1 MSNRMPRQ
9 LRTKAARAVAPAFV
23 EPMLCKDVKELPAP
37 GEWLYEVKRDG
48 CRAIAIKDGAK
59 VSLLSRK
66 GKLLDCPQA
75 RQALRQLSAN
85 RVVID
90 CEIVT
95 LDDDGPAFDAAGK
108 AKPNANLRLY
118 AFDLLHVNGR
128 DVTGEPIEK
137 RKERLCSLTLDS
149 AILFC
154 PSLHCEPDLL
164 IEEVKR
170 LALEAVIAKRKGSTY
185 EPGSCNG
192 AWVQLRVQPA
202 ASRRA

>member
-1 MSNRMPRQ
+1 
-9 LRTKAARAVAPAFV
+9 
-23 EPMLCKDVKELPAP
+23 MLCKDVKELPGP

-66 GKLLDCPQA
+66 GTLLDCPQA
-75 RQALRQLSAN
+75 GQALKQLSAN

-95 LDDDGPAFDAAGK
+95 LDNSGPAFDALGR

-154 PSLHCEPDLL
+154 PSLHCEPELL

-192 AWVQLRVQPA
+192 AWVQFRVQTVVTRGA
-202 ASRRA
+202 